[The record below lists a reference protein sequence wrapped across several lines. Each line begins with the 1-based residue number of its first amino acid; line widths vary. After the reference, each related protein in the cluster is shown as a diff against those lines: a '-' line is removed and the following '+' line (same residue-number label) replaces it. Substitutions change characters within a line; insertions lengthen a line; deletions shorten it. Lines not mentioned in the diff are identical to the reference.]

1 MSLYFFIFCCTYIV
15 YLSEYIKNLSAYDLA
30 TLLYCACRDS
40 EEETID
46 IDGCCMPATIGDVEE
61 WLGAERTE

>member
-1 MSLYFFIFCCTYIV
+1 MTNY
-15 YLSEYIKNLSAYDLA
+15 EYIKNLSAYDLA
-30 TLLYCACRDS
+30 TLLYCVCRGS